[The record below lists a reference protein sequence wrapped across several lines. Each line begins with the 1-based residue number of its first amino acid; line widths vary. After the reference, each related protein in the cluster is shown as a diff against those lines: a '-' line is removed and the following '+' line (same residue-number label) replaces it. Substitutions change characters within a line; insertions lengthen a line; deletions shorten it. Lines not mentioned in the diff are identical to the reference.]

1 VLLHPNRNAL
11 DRFQLGISTEGEQA
25 ARKVGE
31 TEAGKYVC
39 DYDVASSIQVQ
50 NQTHPYLLL
59 YVRLSL
65 RYFAGMCALSLA
77 QVGARKFKAI
87 PLCKQ
92 VRK

>member
-1 VLLHPNRNAL
+1 
-11 DRFQLGISTEGEQA
+11 
-25 ARKVGE
+25 VGE

-50 NQTHPYLLL
+50 NQTYPYLLL
-59 YVRLSL
+59 YVRLSI
-65 RYFAGMCALSLA
+65 RYFAGVCALSLA
-77 QVGARKFKAI
+77 HVGARKFKAI